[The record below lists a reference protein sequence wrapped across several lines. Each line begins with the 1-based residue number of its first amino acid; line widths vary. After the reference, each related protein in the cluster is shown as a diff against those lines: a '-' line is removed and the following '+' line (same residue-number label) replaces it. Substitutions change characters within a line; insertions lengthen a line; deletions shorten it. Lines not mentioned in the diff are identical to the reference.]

1 MTMRFYDVTVG
12 RDGDSRKVRVPS
24 PTDVQAGDAA
34 VKLMKSG
41 EAILGIEEV
50 SDDGLQHADGPP
62 PKSQAAELS
71 SVTPGA
77 AAAADR

>member
-34 VKLMKSG
+34 VKLMS
-41 EAILGIEEV
+41 AWAL
-50 SDDGLQHADGPP
+50 AP
-62 PKSQAAELS
+62 
-71 SVTPGA
+71 
-77 AAAADR
+77 